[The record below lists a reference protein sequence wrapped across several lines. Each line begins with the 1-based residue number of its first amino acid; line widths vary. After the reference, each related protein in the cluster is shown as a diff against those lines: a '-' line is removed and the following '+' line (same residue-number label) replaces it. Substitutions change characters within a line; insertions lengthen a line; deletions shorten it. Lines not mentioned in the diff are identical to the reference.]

1 VKRIAGIA
9 QEGSEWST
17 SVGSRRHDQVVE
29 RRVAGVVHRLIV
41 RNGQVRKIIGLDEQ
55 ERQSV
60 PGSPVPYPVAEF
72 VALDSAIFHIAFPYD
87 HDLIKA
93 CFPPPAVFRD
103 GGLIDVDA
111 ELSHHLAAQL
121 ALRPASGDQQ
131 HSLFLTT
138 PGTGRESNNR
148 VSSRVIMPTPLVAG
162 RRQECSLTYL
172 LLLRAPAIRGCAFA
186 ERSSVSVPG

>member
-1 VKRIAGIA
+1 MKRIAGIA

-121 ALRPASGDQQ
+121 AFRGDQQ
-131 HSLFLTT
+131 HSLCLT
-138 PGTGRESNNR
+138 
-148 VSSRVIMPTPLVAG
+148 
-162 RRQECSLTYL
+162 
-172 LLLRAPAIRGCAFA
+172 
-186 ERSSVSVPG
+186 